1 MKISRNTYTAYS
13 IGCAVVWAIIL
24 VVVGATASE
33 ETKER
38 IQTVANG
45 WALGWMSASIARYV
59 YPPPRKW
66 TRPADAD
73 HSTPPFDVSS

>member
-24 VVVGATASE
+24 VAVGATANE
-33 ETKER
+33 KTKER

-59 YPPPRKW
+59 YPPPGNGW
-66 TRPADAD
+66 TCGRRS
-73 HSTPPFDVSS
+73 STPPFDVSS